1 MADRDFQ
8 ISKPL
13 VKALRRYAH
22 GTKGL
27 DEPTYRL
34 HLHAVGA
41 TSTLDLSRSQHE
53 ALLARLRALP
63 DAPRKAQ
70 GRAA

>member
-1 MADRDFQ
+1 MAGTAPGLIPADDDVI

-13 VKALRRYAH
+13 IKAPRRFAH

-34 HLHAVGA
+34 HLQAVGA
-41 TSTLDLSRSQHE
+41 TSTTELTREQHQ
-53 ALLARLRALP
+53 A
-63 DAPRKAQ
+63 
-70 GRAA
+70 